1 MSEADVI
8 AKSLST
14 LGNYRVKR
22 TQKVAAEGPEDGI
35 SGSLLL
41 ALTLRETW
49 GRNIEGGA
57 KPNPDPEDA
66 KRHPW
71 VALDPNDPDD
81 VHRMDVGAFQIN
93 RGFHKEQLQKM
104 LAVRVGTWAPVV
116 AGKTPYDGGYA
127 PRFEDQLQFTIK
139 ELRDALAYARSNGVK
154 PEDRAP
160 FAIAAHNAGKGGA
173 LKGYREGDVDKY
185 TALGNYSADILAKR
199 TEVNHWLNEHP
210 NWKI

>member
-1 MSEADVI
+1 MSEEDVI

-22 TQKVAAEGPEDGI
+22 AQQVAGEGPSDGI

-57 KPNPDPEDA
+57 KLVDG
-66 KRHPW
+66 KW
-71 VALDPNDPDD
+71 VALDPNNPDD
-81 VHRMDVGAFQIN
+81 AHKMDVGAFQIN
-93 RGFHKEQLQKM
+93 RGYHKDQLQKM
-104 LAVRVGTWAPVV
+104 PAVKVGTWQPVV
-116 AGKTPYDGGYA
+116 PGKTPYDPGFV
-127 PRFEDQLQFTIK
+127 PRFEEQLQFTIK
-139 ELRDALAYARSNGVK
+139 ELRDASLYARNNGVK
-154 PEDRAP
+154 QEDRAR

-185 TALGNYSADILAKR
+185 TTNGDYSADILAKR
-199 TEVNHWLNEHP
+199 SQVNHWLNEHP
-210 NWKI
+210 NWKV